1 MLRGMWQLT
10 SKADA
15 LTPLITVMLCA
26 MVGGI
31 LWALSGSPRIHWIV
45 GIVFGGIA
53 LIVSMSSLIRVWR
66 RYRRLR
72 GGRCANLRCRG
83 VVQRSERVQ
92 KGFVVCPTCQKVWP
106 EIRGIR
112 FRLTGRDERT

>member
-1 MLRGMWQLT
+1 MFRGMWQLT
-10 SKADA
+10 TKADA
-15 LTPLITVMLCA
+15 LTPLITFMLCA

-31 LWALSGSPRIHWIV
+31 LWALTSSPRIHWIV

-53 LIVSMSSLIRVWR
+53 FIVATSRLISVWR

-72 GGRCANLRCRG
+72 GGRCANLMCHG
-83 VVQRSERVQ
+83 VVQRSERAG
-92 KGFVVCPTCQKVWP
+92 KGFVVCPTCRSVWP

-112 FRLTGRDERT
+112 FRLTGRDEAR